1 MKIETI
7 RILAFTGLLFAG
19 GAWLLQAQSYSA
31 DWQLISGG
39 GGTSSN
45 GSLTLTGT
53 IGQWG
58 AGILSEGSVTVESGF
73 WNLSPV
79 APNIGAPVLS
89 IAMTSSNTIVV
100 SWPLSVTGFTLQSA
114 SNLSTSN
121 WLNYGGLVVSNSA
134 TLSPAVGTQYYR
146 LFKP

>member
-19 GAWLLQAQSYSA
+19 GAWLLQAQSSSA

-73 WNLSPV
+73 WNLSHV

-89 IAMTSSNTIVV
+89 IAMTSSNTVVV
-100 SWPLSVTGFTLQSA
+100 SWPLSVTGFTLQST
-114 SNLSTSN
+114 SNLRTAN
-121 WLNYGGLVVSNSA
+121 WLTYGGIVIRNRTMVK
-134 TLSPAVGTQYYR
+134 PAVGTQYYR